1 MHHRHG
7 LPGDTNQVA
16 TPPRPHPPHI
26 HPLIQLL
33 FLSPKFFTT
42 ERLRSQYRD
51 TSESSTY
58 SQVSSTTGPGPG
70 PANPR
75 AHHGSG
81 LVLSLTQLQGSGGLV
96 ILNSASS
103 SAPPRHHGQLVTS
116 PAPATPTTPSPRP
129 EQTAPSQA
137 ELSSA
142 SRGEVGSVS
151 AAVNTLNNIHE
162 FGLEELHSGGYD
174 TGGYGAGLAAAA
186 VTDSLLSG
194 SGESRKSDEE
204 SVKSDSGEAGGG
216 GGHQAGPLLDF
227 KSAFSDLETKEAQE
241 MSFLHDTLDMSHEE
255 LQRAL
260 ASPAAKQPSPAH
272 QQQRH
277 AHSLHSMDYVS
288 IEASHHA
295 QSHAAFA
302 DNVNLDAF
310 DILSDFPELSQYD
323 SVSNG
328 HPNNGLL
335 NHGHGP
341 GPMLSQV
348 GLLNFYIDTVA
359 NTQYLEC

>member
-1 MHHRHG
+1 M
-7 LPGDTNQVA
+7 
-16 TPPRPHPPHI
+16 
-26 HPLIQLL
+26 

-51 TSESSTY
+51 SSESSTY

-75 AHHGSG
+75 GHHGSG

-103 SAPPRHHGQLVTS
+103 SAHPRHHGQLVTS

-174 TGGYGAGLAAAA
+174 AGGYGAGLAAAA

-204 SVKSDSGEAGGG
+204 SVKSDSGEAAGGG

-272 QQQRH
+272 QQQQRH

-288 IEASHHA
+288 IE
-295 QSHAAFA
+295 
-302 DNVNLDAF
+302 V
-310 DILSDFPELSQYD
+310 ELQTNHRRSF
-323 SVSNG
+323 
-328 HPNNGLL
+328 HNNGE
-335 NHGHGP
+335 GP
-341 GPMLSQV
+341 
-348 GLLNFYIDTVA
+348 Y
-359 NTQYLEC
+359 